1 MESKVS
7 IEKEL
12 AKRRHQ
18 AAAKGIQL
26 RHRAAQKEAH
36 RVMNAN
42 KAPVTPANGVSNEFA
57 ELLKRKAAEVK
68 AKQENDVRADLPEV
82 LAKLRKEGKLA
93 LPNGQEVAYVPT
105 PEQVLGPELTKNLVA
120 EPHKTET
127 LPSPEEVLNGSH
139 VQALAPAEPLRHT
152 AFRSTKKR

>member
-1 MESKVS
+1 MS
-7 IEKEL
+7 IENEL
-12 AKRRHQ
+12 ARRRHQ
-18 AAAKGIQL
+18 AAAKSIQL
-26 RHRAAQKEAH
+26 RHRAAQKEAA
-36 RVMNAN
+36 RVMSAS

-68 AKQENDVRADLPEV
+68 HNRENEPRADLPEV

-105 PEQVLGPELTKNLVA
+105 PEQVLGPELTKNLVTT
-120 EPHKTET
+120 PHKTET
-127 LPSPEEVLNGSH
+127 LPSPEEVLNGSP

-152 AFRSTKKR
+152 AFKSKKKY

>member
-1 MESKVS
+1 MS

-12 AKRRHQ
+12 NRRRHLV
-18 AAAKGIQL
+18 AAAQIQE
-26 RHRAAQKEAH
+26 RHRRAQKEAA
-36 RVMNAN
+36 RVFAAN
-42 KAPVTPANGVSNEFA
+42 SAPVTPQNGCSVEFSA
-57 ELLKRKAAEVK
+57 ALTAASKRAHAARG
-68 AKQENDVRADLPEV
+68 QQTRHDLPEV

-93 LPNGQEVAYVPT
+93 LPNGQEVGYVPT
-105 PEQVLGPELTKNLVA
+105 PEQVLGPVLTKNVVT

-127 LPSPEEVLNGSH
+127 LPSPEEVLNGSP